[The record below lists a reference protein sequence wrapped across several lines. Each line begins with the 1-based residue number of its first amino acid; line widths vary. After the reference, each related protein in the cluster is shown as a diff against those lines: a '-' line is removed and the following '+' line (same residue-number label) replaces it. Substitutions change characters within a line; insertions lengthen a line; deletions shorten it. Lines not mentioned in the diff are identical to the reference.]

1 MWLIRWYRGKE
12 EVKRRTEAWFDSW
25 RGPIRFDM
33 SDLKP
38 SVSADSA
45 FCHSLNY
52 VAETNTDGGEVD
64 MSWRETIGFSKRTGQ
79 WHITHLHSSVP
90 SDTRTGNASQE
101 LKPESGHA

>member
-45 FCHSLNY
+45 FCHS
-52 VAETNTDGGEVD
+52 
-64 MSWRETIGFSKRTGQ
+64 RT
-79 WHITHLHSSVP
+79 TLRRP
-90 SDTRTGNASQE
+90 TRTAVRWICGGGRRLVSANEPVNGTSLTYIALFRPTQE
-101 LKPESGHA
+101 LERHPSN